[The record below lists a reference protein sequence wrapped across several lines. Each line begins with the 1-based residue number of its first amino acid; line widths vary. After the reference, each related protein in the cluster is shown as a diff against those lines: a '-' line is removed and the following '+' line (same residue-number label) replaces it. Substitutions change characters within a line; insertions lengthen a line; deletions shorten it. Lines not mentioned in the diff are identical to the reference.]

1 MKKIFI
7 CSRLRGS
14 FGLQLL
20 NLQKNKKR
28 ARQFS
33 RKVIMQGHLPFTPH
47 IYFTQFLDEL
57 NEKERNQGI
66 NAGLEWIK
74 LCDEVWVFD
83 KEISEGMKKE
93 IDFAK
98 KNNIKVKNVRGE

>member
-7 CSRLRGS
+7 CSRLRGDIE
-14 FGLQLL
+14 
-20 NLQKNKKR
+20 KNMER
-28 ARQFS
+28 ARKFS
-33 RKVIMQGHLPFTPH
+33 RQVILEGHFPLTPH

-57 NEKERNQGI
+57 NEKERNIGI

-74 LCDEVWVFD
+74 ECDEIWIFD

-93 IDFAK
+93 IKSAK
-98 KNNIKVKNVRGE
+98 KQNKKIVQKWK